1 MFRDRLVS
9 FVEETSGGRHLEEV
23 IVGLGFSLV
32 YLDNGAGGLAYTLR
46 EDLERGCDAFA
57 EAGNLGGREL
67 DEVLS
72 WIGGSPTVASSV
84 GLAAANAL
92 LQPPEEAFAGDL
104 LAALDLQPGER
115 VVTVGR
121 FRPMEP
127 QLARTGIELE
137 VIARGAPATPLRDCD
152 VALIT
157 ATSIINNTLDGLL
170 EEMSDAREVVILGP
184 STPHAPGVF
193 ADSPVTLI
201 AGSAIADPEK
211 VRRVVSEGGGT
222 KTMGKAL
229 RKWVVRVDRG
239 R

>member
-9 FVEETSGGRHLEEV
+9 LVEETSGGRHLEEV
-23 IVGLGFSLV
+23 IVGLGFTLV

-46 EDLERGCDAFA
+46 EDLERGCDVFA
-57 EAGNLGGREL
+57 EAGNLGGMEV
-67 DEVLS
+67 DEVLP
-72 WIGGSPTVASSV
+72 WIGGGSTVASSV

-92 LQPPEEAFAGDL
+92 LQPPEEAFAADL
-104 LAALDLQPGER
+104 LTALDLQPKER

-127 QLARTGIELE
+127 QLEKTGATLEAIE
-137 VIARGAPATPLRDCD
+137 RGASVAPLSDCD

-170 EEMSDAREVVILGP
+170 EEVKAAREVVILGP
-184 STPHAPGVF
+184 STPHAPEAF

-201 AGSAIADPEK
+201 AGSAIADLQK
-211 VRRVVSEGGGT
+211 VRRVASEGGGT
-222 KTMGKAL
+222 RSMGKAL
-229 RKWVVRVDRG
+229 RKWVVRIGRG